1 MVGVDVGV
9 PEVAVLLI
17 CYDPLGPYLWASG
30 GQTDQGW
37 TRAGAGERDHPA
49 QTPGMEGPQYS
60 LLLTSDGKIGHH
72 TTTTTTLTVSQLPVV
87 RYEHEDKDIFII

>member
-30 GQTDQGW
+30 GQTS
-37 TRAGAGERDHPA
+37 
-49 QTPGMEGPQYS
+49 GP
-60 LLLTSDGKIGHH
+60 LTGHH
-72 TTTTTTLTVSQLPVV
+72 
-87 RYEHEDKDIFII
+87 